1 MCVCIY
7 IYMFGQVPRTSAK
20 AGPFKVRAA
29 VAIVALTVATMA
41 SCAAVAA
48 IMAHRV
54 PPKCDDDWSQGSS
67 LKSTA
72 CAFAVLLDSL

>member
-1 MCVCIY
+1 MHIY
-7 IYMFGQVPRTSAK
+7 IYVDKLYKLLQRQVHLIIS
-20 AGPFKVRAA
+20 AA
-29 VAIVALTVATMA
+29 VAMAALA

-48 IMAHRV
+48 IVAHRV

-72 CAFAVLLDSL
+72 CVFAVLLDSF